1 MACSSGNTRIGSMNR
16 LPKKKI
22 ISAPSASGNDIDEI
36 GGVINDLAANL
47 QEVLLH
53 VWHHTTRSMALID
66 GINKNLMRLNR
77 HDLPQGIAE
86 DVEGVR
92 QNIQEMQDLVRAFEY
107 YDIQLEDGRILAAEA
122 RPDHPPSHHRPCGD
136 LEDRSPRWDLE
147 NSK

>member
-1 MACSSGNTRIGSMNR
+1 MNR

-22 ISAPSASGNDIDEI
+22 ISVPSASGNDIGEI
-36 GGVINDLAANL
+36 GGVLNDLAANL

-53 VWHHTTRSMALID
+53 VWRHTTRSMALID

-77 HDLPQGIAE
+77 HGLTHGIAE

-92 QNIQEMQDLVRAFEY
+92 QNIQQMQDLVRAFEY
-107 YDIQLEDGRILAAEA
+107 YDIQLEDGRILATEA
-122 RPDHPPSHHRPCGD
+122 RPDHRPSHHRPCGD

>member
-1 MACSSGNTRIGSMNR
+1 MERSSGNKRIGSMDR
-16 LPKKKI
+16 LPLKKI
-22 ISAPSASGNDIDEI
+22 ISVPSASGNDIGEV

-53 VWHHTTRSMALID
+53 VWHHTTHSMALID
-66 GINKNLMRLNR
+66 GINKNLMKLNR
-77 HDLPQGIAE
+77 HGLPQAIAE

-107 YDIQLEDGRILAAEA
+107 YDIQLEDDRILAAEA
-122 RPDHPPSHHRPCGD
+122 RPDHRPSHHRPCGG